1 MKRSGSVTFL
11 AGISLLLI
19 LITTA
24 CQAAAPGASMPETQ
38 MAAANSPT
46 ATVIPPTPLAARPVY
61 DPGTLVDYTAQ
72 SGDTLPALASHFNTT
87 EAEIRTA
94 NPILPKEVTTLPPGL
109 PMKIPIYYVALWGN
123 PYQILPDSLFVD
135 GPAQTGFDTAAFV
148 NSQPGWL
155 KNYTAFAGEKNRT
168 GGEVVDYV
176 AITYSV
182 SPRLLL
188 ALAEYQA
195 GALTN
200 PTLPEELATYPLGYR
215 DRVHAGLYIQLVW
228 AANTLNNG
236 YYRWREGTLKT
247 IYRLDGSLE
256 HPDPWQNAATVA
268 LQNYF
273 SLLLPVPEYQK
284 AIYSEGFAKT
294 YAILFGSPW
303 SSDQPHI
310 EGSLHQPALTF
321 PFQANKTWAF
331 TGGPHA
337 AWGEG
342 DPLAALD
349 FAPPTSVGG
358 CGSTTE
364 FATAVAPGEIVR
376 TDKAVALLDLDG
388 DGNERT
394 GWVILYLHLASQD
407 MIRQGVMVK
416 TGDPIGHPS
425 CEGGIATGTH
435 VHIARKYNGEWIP
448 ADGALPFNLSG
459 WVATNGSSAYQGY
472 LVKFGKTIT
481 ASESSSSASLVTN
494 TQ

>member
-1 MKRSGSVTFL
+1 MKRFGSTTIL
-11 AGISLLLI
+11 AVISLLLI

-24 CQAAAPGASMPETQ
+24 CQSAVPGVSLPEAQMVAAV
-38 MAAANSPT
+38 SPT

-200 PTLPEELATYPLGYR
+200 PTLPEELATYPLGYK
-215 DRVHAGLYIQLVW
+215 DREHAGLYMQLVW

-284 AIYSEGFAKT
+284 AIYSEGLAKT
-294 YAILFGSPW
+294 YATLFGSPW
-303 SSDQPHI
+303 STDQPHI

-321 PFQANKTWAF
+321 PFPDNKTWAF

-349 FAPPTSVGG
+349 FAPPSTVGG

-364 FATAVAPGEIVR
+364 FATAVAQGEIVR

-388 DGNERT
+388 DGNEHT
-394 GWVILYLHLASQD
+394 GWVILYLHLASED
-407 MIRQGVMVK
+407 MIRQGVVVK

-425 CEGGIATGTH
+425 CEGGVATGTH